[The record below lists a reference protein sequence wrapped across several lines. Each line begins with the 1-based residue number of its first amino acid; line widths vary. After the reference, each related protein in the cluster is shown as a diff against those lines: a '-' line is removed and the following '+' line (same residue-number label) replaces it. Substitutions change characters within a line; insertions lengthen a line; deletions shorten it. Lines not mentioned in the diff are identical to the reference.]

1 MAMGY
6 MYACMVGCIGGHF
19 MEEMN
24 SFIYKWVG
32 GWMGGH
38 MVICMYWWVDG
49 LEVVEKNKGGVFT
62 PDE

>member
-1 MAMGY
+1 
-6 MYACMVGCIGGHF
+6 